1 MKQRQREQVQRGCA
15 VGTVVL
21 LAWLCRVLPL
31 EGLPSG
37 LQEACGILRSLLY
50 LSLFAGWGISLYNR
64 TVHPQV
70 RRLLLNVDL
79 LMLFWIL
86 VRTLRF
92 QLNTPPGMDRMLG
105 YLYYAPMLG
114 IPVLCVQLVLTV
126 DRSERYRLSAWARM
140 LWLPSAVLLELVLT
154 NDLHQ
159 QVFRLQQPWNENY
172 QYGWLFGLV
181 VGWIVICILLAFGI
195 IAHKSRNPRIL
206 RRLPLPAI
214 PLVLL
219 GIYAVLYGFHF
230 PLIRQFLGDMTIVH
244 CLMTAAS
251 LEGGL
256 RCGLIQSNT
265 GYEELLRVTS
275 LAVQLVDRQGNV
287 YCCSE
292 NGRIVDRRE
301 LQAAMH
307 GTVQLDEHTL
317 LRSAPVQGGYVM
329 WQTDI
334 TELVENME
342 RLKENRTELAER
354 NYLEQQNYEAERKTN
369 ALREKNRL
377 YDLLQRRL
385 APQIIRMDQLLTRYR
400 TAPEADRRQLLGQV
414 AVLGAY
420 LKRGANLMFLAQK
433 HRYVPSAELR
443 YALEESISS
452 LELAGVE
459 CAMEVTQ
466 GVRLPAEAAAAC
478 YSRFESGGEGALGQ
492 MDALFVRAVW
502 KDHRLNLYL
511 SVETGADLKAVCPAA
526 VQEAP
531 GKRPA
536 DPLGHASHSLTIPP
550 KSCFPESPVDRYPLR
565 QRVRTPLGLFLL
577 AAWPVPAEKN
587 RAAPH
592 LCGAVLSG
600 CAGSAHGLPEAPEGC
615 GSARGFLFLRSLR
628 VVFQVQLG
636 HQLVADDG
644 QHLFQLLHVLF
655 GEALVHPLD
664 HRAQVGVADVV
675 VVDILLGGPQVIL
688 PAVGGGLDLF
698 HIALAH
704 QRADLIRRVGGG
716 DLHHPGKLRNGGLP
730 HGHDA
735 LHAKGFHRGQGR
747 LTGGKALEHVLVEM
761 ELELG
766 IDIVECFFQ
775 HGTVSL
781 RTLNFL

>member
-1 MKQRQREQVQRGCA
+1 M
-15 VGTVVL
+15 GTVVL

-92 QLNTPPGMDRMLG
+92 QLNTPPEIDRMLG

-275 LAVQLVDRQGNV
+275 LAVQLVDR
-287 YCCSE
+287 
-292 NGRIVDRRE
+292 RE

-307 GTVQLDEHTL
+307 GTVRLDEHTL

-400 TAPEADRRQLLGQV
+400 AAPEADKRQLLGQV

-478 YSRFESGGEGALGQ
+478 YSRFESVVEGALGQ
-492 MDALFVRAVW
+492 LDALFVRAIW

-531 GKRPA
+531 GSHPA
-536 DPLGHASHSLTIPP
+536 DPLGHASHSFVIPP
-550 KSCFPESPVDRYPLR
+550 KSYFPESPVDRYPLR
-565 QRVRTPLGLFLL
+565 QRARTPLPRPGGPRKPSGAFLL
-577 AAWPVPAEKN
+577 AAWLVPAEKN

-600 CAGSAHGLPEAPEGC
+600 CAGRRTGF
-615 GSARGFLFLRSLR
+615 RGFRK
-628 VVFQVQLG
+628 G
-636 HQLVADDG
+636 A
-644 QHLFQLLHVLF
+644 
-655 GEALVHPLD
+655 A
-664 HRAQVGVADVV
+664 
-675 VVDILLGGPQVIL
+675 
-688 PAVGGGLDLF
+688 
-698 HIALAH
+698 
-704 QRADLIRRVGGG
+704 QRAVFFSSGASGLFSRFSSGISSLLMMVSICSSFFTSS
-716 DLHHPGKLRNGGLP
+716 LGKRLFTRWTTVLR
-730 HGHDA
+730 
-735 LHAKGFHRGQGR
+735 
-747 LTGGKALEHVLVEM
+747 
-761 ELELG
+761 
-766 IDIVECFFQ
+766 
-775 HGTVSL
+775 
-781 RTLNFL
+781 

>member
-1 MKQRQREQVQRGCA
+1 M
-15 VGTVVL
+15 GTVVL

-37 LQEACGILRSLLY
+37 LREACGILRSLLY

-230 PLIRQFLGDMTIVH
+230 PLIKQFLGDMTIVH

-275 LAVQLVDRQGNV
+275 LAVQLV
-287 YCCSE
+287 
-292 NGRIVDRRE
+292 
-301 LQAAMH
+301 
-307 GTVQLDEHTL
+307 
-317 LRSAPVQGGYVM
+317 
-329 WQTDI
+329 
-334 TELVENME
+334 ENME

-354 NYLEQQNYEAERKTN
+354 NYLEQQNYEVERKIN

-377 YDLLQRRL
+377 YDLLQRQL

-400 TAPEADRRQLLGQV
+400 AAPEEEKRQLLGQV

-420 LKRGANLMFLAQK
+420 LKRGANLMFLAQQ

-478 YSRFESGGEGALGQ
+478 YSRFESVVEGALGQ
-492 MDALFVRAVW
+492 LDALFVRAIW
-502 KDHRLNLYL
+502 KDQRLNLYL
-511 SVETGADLKAVCPAA
+511 SVETGADLKAACPAA

-531 GKRPA
+531 G
-536 DPLGHASHSLTIPP
+536 S
-550 KSCFPESPVDRYPLR
+550 
-565 QRVRTPLGLFLL
+565 
-577 AAWPVPAEKN
+577 W
-587 RAAPH
+587 
-592 LCGAVLSG
+592 VLNDHFEG
-600 CAGSAHGLPEAPEGC
+600 GAPEC
-615 GSARGFLFLRSLR
+615 GT
-628 VVFQVQLG
+628 
-636 HQLVADDG
+636 
-644 QHLFQLLHVLF
+644 
-655 GEALVHPLD
+655 
-664 HRAQVGVADVV
+664 
-675 VVDILLGGPQVIL
+675 
-688 PAVGGGLDLF
+688 
-698 HIALAH
+698 
-704 QRADLIRRVGGG
+704 
-716 DLHHPGKLRNGGLP
+716 N
-730 HGHDA
+730 
-735 LHAKGFHRGQGR
+735 
-747 LTGGKALEHVLVEM
+747 
-761 ELELG
+761 
-766 IDIVECFFQ
+766 
-775 HGTVSL
+775 
-781 RTLNFL
+781 

>member
-1 MKQRQREQVQRGCA
+1 MMGQRQREQVQRGCA

-92 QLNTPPGMDRMLG
+92 QLNTSPGMDRMLG

-214 PLVLL
+214 PMVLL
-219 GIYAVLYGFHF
+219 GVYAVLYGFHF
-230 PLIRQFLGDMTIVH
+230 PLIKQFLGDMTIVH

-265 GYEELLRVTS
+265 GYV
-275 LAVQLVDRQGNV
+275 
-287 YCCSE
+287 
-292 NGRIVDRRE
+292 E

-354 NYLEQQNYEAERKTN
+354 NYLEQQNYEVERKIN

-377 YDLLQRRL
+377 YDLLQRQL

-400 TAPEADRRQLLGQV
+400 AAPEADKRQLLGQV

-420 LKRGANLMFLAQK
+420 LKRGANLMFLAQQ

-478 YSRFESGGEGALGQ
+478 YSRFESVVEGALGQ
-492 MDALFVRAVW
+492 LDALFVRAIW
-502 KDHRLNLYL
+502 KDRRLNLYL
-511 SVETGADLKAVCPAA
+511 SVETGADLKASCPAA

-531 GKRPA
+531 G
-536 DPLGHASHSLTIPP
+536 S
-550 KSCFPESPVDRYPLR
+550 
-565 QRVRTPLGLFLL
+565 
-577 AAWPVPAEKN
+577 W
-587 RAAPH
+587 
-592 LCGAVLSG
+592 VLNDHFEG
-600 CAGSAHGLPEAPEGC
+600 GAPEC
-615 GSARGFLFLRSLR
+615 GT
-628 VVFQVQLG
+628 
-636 HQLVADDG
+636 
-644 QHLFQLLHVLF
+644 
-655 GEALVHPLD
+655 
-664 HRAQVGVADVV
+664 
-675 VVDILLGGPQVIL
+675 
-688 PAVGGGLDLF
+688 
-698 HIALAH
+698 
-704 QRADLIRRVGGG
+704 
-716 DLHHPGKLRNGGLP
+716 N
-730 HGHDA
+730 
-735 LHAKGFHRGQGR
+735 
-747 LTGGKALEHVLVEM
+747 
-761 ELELG
+761 
-766 IDIVECFFQ
+766 
-775 HGTVSL
+775 
-781 RTLNFL
+781 

>member
-1 MKQRQREQVQRGCA
+1 MMGQRQREQVQRGCA

-214 PLVLL
+214 PMVLL
-219 GIYAVLYGFHF
+219 GVYAVLYGFHF

-275 LAVQLVDRQGNV
+275 LAVQLYRKDSETPPEENEWDVFVEDAAQLGVTVALQGPMPRQHQQLLLT
-287 YCCSE
+287 
-292 NGRIVDRRE
+292 IARE
-301 LQAAMH
+301 CITNAVRYAGANRLEI
-307 GTVQLDEHTL
+307 TIT
-317 LRSAPVQGGYVM
+317 PQGGGQR
-329 WQTDI
+329 WQF
-334 TELVENME
+334 EN
-342 RLKENRTELAER
+342 
-354 NYLEQQNYEAERKTN
+354 
-369 ALREKNRL
+369 
-377 YDLLQRRL
+377 DG
-385 APQIIRMDQLLTRYR
+385 P
-400 TAPEADRRQLLGQV
+400 P
-414 AVLGAY
+414 
-420 LKRGANLMFLAQK
+420 
-433 HRYVPSAELR
+433 
-443 YALEESISS
+443 
-452 LELAGVE
+452 
-459 CAMEVTQ
+459 
-466 GVRLPAEAAAAC
+466 
-478 YSRFESGGEGALGQ
+478 
-492 MDALFVRAVW
+492 
-502 KDHRLNLYL
+502 
-511 SVETGADLKAVCPAA
+511 
-526 VQEAP
+526 
-531 GKRPA
+531 PA
-536 DPLGHASHSLTIPP
+536 DPAI
-550 KSCFPESPVDRYPLR
+550 
-565 QRVRTPLGLFLL
+565 TP
-577 AAWPVPAEKN
+577 
-587 RAAPH
+587 
-592 LCGAVLSG
+592 
-600 CAGSAHGLPEAPEGC
+600 
-615 GSARGFLFLRSLR
+615 
-628 VVFQVQLG
+628 
-636 HQLVADDG
+636 
-644 QHLFQLLHVLF
+644 
-655 GEALVHPLD
+655 
-664 HRAQVGVADVV
+664 
-675 VVDILLGGPQVIL
+675 
-688 PAVGGGLDLF
+688 GGGLTA
-698 HIALAH
+698 I
-704 QRADLIRRVGGG
+704 QRRVMQAGGTMEVQARPRYR
-716 DLHHPGKLRNGGLP
+716 LCVNLP
-730 HGHDA
+730 
-735 LHAKGFHRGQGR
+735 KEE
-747 LTGGKALEHVLVEM
+747 T
-761 ELELG
+761 
-766 IDIVECFFQ
+766 I
-775 HGTVSL
+775 
-781 RTLNFL
+781 

>member
-1 MKQRQREQVQRGCA
+1 MMGQRQREQVQRGCA

-159 QVFRLQQPWNENY
+159 QVFRLQQPWNEKY

-214 PLVLL
+214 PMVLL
-219 GIYAVLYGFHF
+219 GVYAVLYGFHF

-275 LAVQLVDRQGNV
+275 LAVQLYRKDSETPPEENEWDVFVEDAAQLGVTVALQGPMPRQHQQLLLT
-287 YCCSE
+287 
-292 NGRIVDRRE
+292 IARE
-301 LQAAMH
+301 C
-307 GTVQLDEHTL
+307 
-317 LRSAPVQGGYVM
+317 
-329 WQTDI
+329 I
-334 TELVENME
+334 
-342 RLKENRTELAER
+342 
-354 NYLEQQNYEAERKTN
+354 TN
-369 ALREKNRL
+369 AVRYAGANRL
-377 YDLLQRRL
+377 EITITPQDGGQRW
-385 APQIIRMDQLLTRYR
+385 Q
-400 TAPEADRRQLLGQV
+400 
-414 AVLGAY
+414 
-420 LKRGANLMFLAQK
+420 
-433 HRYVPSAELR
+433 
-443 YALEESISS
+443 
-452 LELAGVE
+452 
-459 CAMEVTQ
+459 
-466 GVRLPAEAAAAC
+466 
-478 YSRFESGGEGALGQ
+478 FENDG
-492 MDALFVRAVW
+492 
-502 KDHRLNLYL
+502 
-511 SVETGADLKAVCPAA
+511 P
-526 VQEAP
+526 P
-531 GKRPA
+531 PA
-536 DPLGHASHSLTIPP
+536 DPAI
-550 KSCFPESPVDRYPLR
+550 
-565 QRVRTPLGLFLL
+565 TP
-577 AAWPVPAEKN
+577 
-587 RAAPH
+587 
-592 LCGAVLSG
+592 
-600 CAGSAHGLPEAPEGC
+600 
-615 GSARGFLFLRSLR
+615 
-628 VVFQVQLG
+628 
-636 HQLVADDG
+636 
-644 QHLFQLLHVLF
+644 
-655 GEALVHPLD
+655 
-664 HRAQVGVADVV
+664 
-675 VVDILLGGPQVIL
+675 
-688 PAVGGGLDLF
+688 GGGLTA
-698 HIALAH
+698 I
-704 QRADLIRRVGGG
+704 QRRVMQAGGTMEVQARPRYR
-716 DLHHPGKLRNGGLP
+716 LCVNLP
-730 HGHDA
+730 
-735 LHAKGFHRGQGR
+735 KEE
-747 LTGGKALEHVLVEM
+747 T
-761 ELELG
+761 
-766 IDIVECFFQ
+766 I
-775 HGTVSL
+775 
-781 RTLNFL
+781 

>member
-31 EGLPSG
+31 EGMPSG
-37 LQEACGILRSLLY
+37 LREACGILRSLLY

-92 QLNTPPGMDRMLG
+92 QLNTPPEIDRMLG

-292 NGRIVDRRE
+292 NGRMVDRRE

-307 GTVQLDEHTL
+307 GTVRLDEHTL

-400 TAPEADRRQLLGQV
+400 AAPEADRRQLLGQV

-478 YSRFESGGEGALGQ
+478 YSRFESVVEGALGQ
-492 MDALFVRAVW
+492 LDALFVRAIW

-531 GKRPA
+531 GSHPA
-536 DPLGHASHSLTIPP
+536 DPFGPCITFLNDFPQKVAP
-550 KSCFPESPVDRYPLR
+550 PESPVDRYPLR
-565 QRVRTPLGLFLL
+565 QRARTPLPRPGGSRKPSGAFLL

-600 CAGSAHGLPEAPEGC
+600 CAGRRTGF
-615 GSARGFLFLRSLR
+615 RGFRK
-628 VVFQVQLG
+628 G
-636 HQLVADDG
+636 A
-644 QHLFQLLHVLF
+644 
-655 GEALVHPLD
+655 A
-664 HRAQVGVADVV
+664 
-675 VVDILLGGPQVIL
+675 
-688 PAVGGGLDLF
+688 
-698 HIALAH
+698 
-704 QRADLIRRVGGG
+704 QRAVFFSSGASGLFSRFSSGISSLLMMVSICSSFFTSS
-716 DLHHPGKLRNGGLP
+716 LGKRLFTRWTTVLR
-730 HGHDA
+730 
-735 LHAKGFHRGQGR
+735 
-747 LTGGKALEHVLVEM
+747 
-761 ELELG
+761 
-766 IDIVECFFQ
+766 
-775 HGTVSL
+775 
-781 RTLNFL
+781 

>member
-1 MKQRQREQVQRGCA
+1 MMGQRRREQVQRGCA

-37 LQEACGILRSLLY
+37 LREACGILRSLLY

-114 IPVLCVQLVLTV
+114 IPVLSVQLVLTV

-159 QVFRLQQPWNENY
+159 QVFRLQQPWNEKY

-219 GIYAVLYGFHF
+219 GVYAVLYGFHF

-251 LEGGL
+251 LEGSL

-265 GYEELLRVTS
+265 GYVELLRVTF

-292 NGRIVDRRE
+292 NGRMVDRRE

-307 GTVQLDEHTL
+307 GTVKLDEHTL

-354 NYLEQQNYEAERKTN
+354 NYLEQQNYEVERKIN

-377 YDLLQRRL
+377 YDLLQR
-385 APQIIRMDQLLTRYR
+385 A
-400 TAPEADRRQLLGQV
+400 
-414 AVLGAY
+414 
-420 LKRGANLMFLAQK
+420 
-433 HRYVPSAELR
+433 
-443 YALEESISS
+443 
-452 LELAGVE
+452 
-459 CAMEVTQ
+459 
-466 GVRLPAEAAAAC
+466 
-478 YSRFESGGEGALGQ
+478 
-492 MDALFVRAVW
+492 
-502 KDHRLNLYL
+502 
-511 SVETGADLKAVCPAA
+511 
-526 VQEAP
+526 
-531 GKRPA
+531 
-536 DPLGHASHSLTIPP
+536 
-550 KSCFPESPVDRYPLR
+550 
-565 QRVRTPLGLFLL
+565 RTPLPRPGGSRKPSGAFFVGRTARSGRKKQGCSTSLRGS
-577 AAWPVPAEKN
+577 PVWL
-587 RAAPH
+587 R
-592 LCGAVLSG
+592 
-600 CAGSAHGLPEAPEGC
+600 GSAHGLPGFPEGC

-730 HGHDA
+730 HGHNT

>member
-1 MKQRQREQVQRGCA
+1 MMGQRQREQVQRGCA

-92 QLNTPPGMDRMLG
+92 QLNTPPRMDRMLG

-214 PLVLL
+214 PMVLL
-219 GIYAVLYGFHF
+219 GVYAVLYGFHF
-230 PLIRQFLGDMTIVH
+230 PLIKQFLGDMTIVH

-292 NGRIVDRRE
+292 NGRMVDRRE

-307 GTVQLDEHTL
+307 GTVKLDEHTL

-342 RLKENRTELAER
+342 RLKENRTELA
-354 NYLEQQNYEAERKTN
+354 
-369 ALREKNRL
+369 
-377 YDLLQRRL
+377 
-385 APQIIRMDQLLTRYR
+385 
-400 TAPEADRRQLLGQV
+400 
-414 AVLGAY
+414 
-420 LKRGANLMFLAQK
+420 
-433 HRYVPSAELR
+433 
-443 YALEESISS
+443 
-452 LELAGVE
+452 GVE
-459 CAMEVTQ
+459 CAMEVTH

-478 YSRFESGGEGALGQ
+478 YSRFESVVEGALGQ
-492 MDALFVRAVW
+492 LDALFVRAIW

-511 SVETGADLKAVCPAA
+511 SVETGADLKAACPAA

-531 GKRPA
+531 G
-536 DPLGHASHSLTIPP
+536 S
-550 KSCFPESPVDRYPLR
+550 
-565 QRVRTPLGLFLL
+565 
-577 AAWPVPAEKN
+577 W
-587 RAAPH
+587 
-592 LCGAVLSG
+592 VLNDHFEG
-600 CAGSAHGLPEAPEGC
+600 GAPEC
-615 GSARGFLFLRSLR
+615 GT
-628 VVFQVQLG
+628 
-636 HQLVADDG
+636 
-644 QHLFQLLHVLF
+644 
-655 GEALVHPLD
+655 
-664 HRAQVGVADVV
+664 
-675 VVDILLGGPQVIL
+675 
-688 PAVGGGLDLF
+688 
-698 HIALAH
+698 
-704 QRADLIRRVGGG
+704 
-716 DLHHPGKLRNGGLP
+716 N
-730 HGHDA
+730 
-735 LHAKGFHRGQGR
+735 
-747 LTGGKALEHVLVEM
+747 
-761 ELELG
+761 
-766 IDIVECFFQ
+766 
-775 HGTVSL
+775 
-781 RTLNFL
+781 